1 MEYCYDFVRF
11 FIYCKEDIMFINFF
25 EKLIKNDWIEILCLY
40 FKIFS
45 WNIDFSKVKYL
56 VLVNNEYLLG
66 YLEICVLFFRCI
78 VF

>member
-11 FIYCKEDIMFINFF
+11 FMYCKEDIMFINFF

-40 FKIFS
+40 FK
-45 WNIDFSKVKYL
+45 IDFSKVKYL